1 MNAKLAHV
9 EPRFD
14 CAHAIFTLFAKLSQA
29 FAANIGTNGA
39 LHFATP
45 APLSEK
51 EHVAERTEN
60 QRKREIR
67 INLSAS

>member
-1 MNAKLAHV
+1 MNVKLAQV
-9 EPRFD
+9 KPRFD
-14 CAHAIFTLFAKLSQA
+14 CAHAIFTLFAKPFQA

-39 LHFATP
+39 FHFATP

-51 EHVAERTEN
+51 EHVGERTES

-67 INLSAS
+67 MNLSAS